1 LKIIFVLL
9 IFFSLAFGEFQK
21 VSIGKIDERYSDV
34 LSEQELYQIIKE
46 IENRFESQLGID
58 VFDYSKDGKPI
69 DIIYMPPSKKKKKL
83 AYNLKKMK
91 SIKKDMD
98 ALLVYIEP
106 KKRSIELSQKRLN
119 NDYSVL
125 NKAIKR
131 LNNYVLK
138 SNQKSTQISKIEYEK
153 IKTNISNKQK
163 KILRE
168 KTILNKKKKKLNRK
182 ISIFKQKLRKY
193 NLLVK
198 RYNRL
203 LRYSEN
209 LSKSIVEVKG
219 VTKMQIKTIYM
230 DNSKISSKTYMEKI
244 EIYNFE
250 NLKQLKIILA
260 HEIGHLVGVEHI
272 DADGALMNPYLQ
284 KEPLDDF
291 SLTHD
296 DMYLFHKAF
305 L

>member
-1 LKIIFVLL
+1 MKIIFVLL

-284 KEPLDDF
+284 KEQLDDF